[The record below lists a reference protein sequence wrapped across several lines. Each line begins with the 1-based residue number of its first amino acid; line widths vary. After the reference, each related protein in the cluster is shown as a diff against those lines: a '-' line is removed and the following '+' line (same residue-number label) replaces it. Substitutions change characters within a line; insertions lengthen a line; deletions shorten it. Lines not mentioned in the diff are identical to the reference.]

1 MNQTLGDRPILFE
14 SNSQHSDDF
23 ILLQMVDLIADTF
36 GIHIKPQYQDRLK
49 KNLLTRI
56 RALGLCS
63 LNDYYQFL
71 VANQLVPGA
80 KEWQELISL
89 LTVTE
94 TYFFRDQGQ
103 MSLLKNQLLPELIE
117 RKRELS
123 LTQYNAANGEFSRPT
138 LRLWSAGCSTGE
150 EAYSLAILV
159 KELIPDN
166 QTWDILILGTDIN
179 QPAIAQA
186 QQGIYSDWSF
196 RTTTEEIKNRYFR
209 SHKKGW
215 KIDPAIQAMV
225 TFQPGNL
232 MQDNFL
238 AYASS
243 IHNFD
248 LIICRNVFIYFDFDA
263 IAQIIS
269 KFYCSL
275 TPGGFL
281 LTGHTELYG
290 QKTEPFQIKN
300 FPQSAVYQRHTSL
313 DEQSKVLNTIT
324 PAAIESRE
332 TEISSPSLTVWLTK
346 LSVEASRGRTEA
358 EEEKLLNI
366 NNSLPSPA
374 SPAPP
379 ASPAYPNHPSL
390 PSLETGFDVSANT
403 QSLLDAAKESLI
415 QEAYVDVI
423 QIAQQVIALAPQD
436 FQAYCLMAEA
446 YANFGDYSQA
456 NQACQQALQISPLA
470 IEPYHLLAQIAEEQ
484 GDRDSAKLFLK
495 RIIYLAPNSVTAHLE
510 LGSIYE
516 REGNEKQAQ
525 KTWRSLLDI
534 LENLPQEAIDSH
546 NSHNQQT
553 TAELKAHVLK
563 HLNSTSYEP

>member
-1 MNQTLGDRPILFE
+1 MNQTIGDRPILFE
-14 SNSQHSDDF
+14 SNSQDSDDF
-23 ILLQMVDLIADTF
+23 SLSQMVDLIADTF
-36 GIHIKPQYQDRLK
+36 GIHIKAQYQDRLK

-71 VANQLVPGA
+71 VAKNQLVPGA
-80 KEWQELISL
+80 TEWQELISL
-89 LTVTE
+89 FTVTE

-103 MSLLKNQLLPELIE
+103 MWLLKNQLLPELIE
-117 RKRELS
+117 RKTVLS
-123 LTQYNAANGEFSRPT
+123 LTQYNAANGEFYRPT

-166 QTWDILILGTDIN
+166 QIWDILILGTDIN
-179 QPAIAQA
+179 QPAIALA

-196 RTTTEEIKNRYFR
+196 RTTTQEIKDRYFR

-232 MQDNFL
+232 MQDNYP
-238 AYASS
+238 AYAFS
-243 IHNFD
+243 IHDFD
-248 LIICRNVFIYFDFDA
+248 LIICRNVFIYFDFNA
-263 IAQIIS
+263 IAQVID

-281 LTGHTELYG
+281 LTGHTELQG

-300 FPQSAVYQRHTSL
+300 FPQSAVYQRHPSL
-313 DEQSKVLNTIT
+313 VEQSKVLNTIT

-332 TEISSPSLTVWLTK
+332 TEISSPSLNTVQLTK
-346 LSVEASRGRTEA
+346 LSVEASRGSRGRREA
-358 EEEKLLNI
+358 GEEKLLNI

-374 SPAPP
+374 SPA
-379 ASPAYPNHPSL
+379 SPAYPNHPSL
-390 PSLETGFDVSANT
+390 PSLETGLDVSANT
-403 QSLLDAAKESLI
+403 QTLLDAAKESLI
-415 QEAYVDVI
+415 QEAYADVI
-423 QIAQQVIALAPQD
+423 QIAQQLIALVPQH

-456 NQACQQALQISPLA
+456 SQACQQALQISPLA

-525 KTWRSLLDI
+525 KTWRSLLEI
-534 LENLPQEAIDSH
+534 LQNLPQQAIDSH
-546 NSHNQQT
+546 SQQT

>member
-1 MNQTLGDRPILFE
+1 MNQISSDRPILFE

-23 ILLQMVDLIADTF
+23 SLSQMVDLIADTF
-36 GIHIKPQYQDRLK
+36 GIHIKPQYQDTLK

-63 LNDYYQFL
+63 LNDYYRFL

-80 KEWQELISL
+80 TEWRELISL

-123 LTQYNAANGEFSRPT
+123 LTQCNAANGEFHRPT

-166 QTWDILILGTDIN
+166 QAWDILILGTDIN
-179 QPAIAQA
+179 QPAIALA

-196 RTTTEEIKNRYFR
+196 RTTTQEIKNRYFQ

-215 KIDPAIQAMV
+215 KIDSAIRAMV
-225 TFQPGNL
+225 KFQPGNL
-232 MQDNFL
+232 MQDNFP

-243 IHNFD
+243 IHDFD
-248 LIICRNVFIYFDFDA
+248 LIICRNVFIYFDFNP
-263 IAQIIS
+263 IAQVIG

-281 LTGHTELYG
+281 LTGHTELHG
-290 QKTEPFQIKN
+290 QKTEPFQVKN
-300 FPQSAVYQRHTSL
+300 FPQSTVYQRHSSL
-313 DEQSKVLNTIT
+313 NKQSKVLNTII
-324 PAAIESRE
+324 PAAIESRK
-332 TEISSPSLTVWLTK
+332 TEISSPSLPTLGTR
-346 LSVEASRGRTEA
+346 LS
-358 EEEKLLNI
+358 
-366 NNSLPSPA
+366 
-374 SPAPP
+374 
-379 ASPAYPNHPSL
+379 
-390 PSLETGFDVSANT
+390 VSANT
-403 QSLLDAAKESLI
+403 QTLLDAAKESLI
-415 QEAYVDVI
+415 QKAYADVI
-423 QIAQQVIALAPQD
+423 QITQQLIALAPQQ

-484 GDRDSAKLFLK
+484 GDHNSAKLFLK
-495 RIIYLAPNSVTAHLE
+495 RIIYLAPSSVTAHLE

-525 KTWRSLLDI
+525 KIWRSLLEI
-534 LENLPQEAIDSH
+534 LQNLPQQAIDSH
-546 NSHNQQT
+546 SQQT

>member
-1 MNQTLGDRPILFE
+1 MNQISGDRPILIE

-23 ILLQMVDLIADTF
+23 SLSQMVDLIADKF
-36 GIHIKPQYQDRLK
+36 GIHIKPHYQDTLK
-49 KNLLTRI
+49 KNLLTRS

-63 LNDYYQFL
+63 LNDYYQLL
-71 VANQLVPGA
+71 VARNQLIPGA
-80 KEWQELISL
+80 TEWQELISL

-123 LTQYNAANGEFSRPT
+123 LTQRNPANGEFYRPT

-159 KELIPDN
+159 KELIPNN

-179 QPAIAQA
+179 QPAIALA

-196 RTTTEEIKNRYFR
+196 RTTTPEIKNRYFR

-215 KIDPAIQAMV
+215 KIEPAIQAMV

-232 MQDNFL
+232 MQDNYP
-238 AYASS
+238 AYASR
-243 IHNFD
+243 IHDFD
-248 LIICRNVFIYFDFDA
+248 LIICRNVFIYFDFNA
-263 IAQIIS
+263 IAQVIG

-281 LTGHTELYG
+281 LTGHTELHG

-300 FPQSAVYQRHTSL
+300 FPQSTVYQRHISL
-313 DEQSKVLNTIT
+313 NKQSKVLNTTT

-332 TEISSPSLTVWLTK
+332 TEIFSPSLNTVPLTK

-358 EEEKLLNI
+358 GEEKLLNI

-374 SPAPP
+374 SRAN
-379 ASPAYPNHPSL
+379 PNHTSL
-390 PSLETGFDVSANT
+390 PSLETGFGVGANT
-403 QSLLDAAKESLI
+403 QTLLDAAKESLI
-415 QEAYVDVI
+415 QEAYADAV
-423 QIAQQVIALAPQD
+423 QIAEQLIALAPQH

-456 NQACQQALQISPLA
+456 SQACQQALQISPLA

-495 RIIYLAPNSVTAHLE
+495 RIIYLAPHSVTAHLE

-525 KTWRSLLDI
+525 KTWRSLLEI
-534 LENLPQEAIDSH
+534 LQNLPQQAID
-546 NSHNQQT
+546 SHNQQT

>member
-1 MNQTLGDRPILFE
+1 MNQTLGDRPILLE
-14 SNSQHSDDF
+14 PNSQHSDDF
-23 ILLQMVDLIADTF
+23 SLSQMVDLIADTF
-36 GIHIKPQYQDRLK
+36 GIHIKPHYQDRLK

-56 RALGLCS
+56 QALGLCS

-71 VANQLVPGA
+71 VARNQLVPGA
-80 KEWQELISL
+80 TEWRELISL

-123 LTQYNAANGEFSRPT
+123 LTQCNAGNGELYRPT

-166 QTWDILILGTDIN
+166 QIWDILILGTDIN
-179 QPAIAQA
+179 QRAIALA
-186 QQGIYSDWSF
+186 RQGIYSDWSF
-196 RTTTEEIKNRYFR
+196 RTTTEEIKNRYFQ

-232 MQDNFL
+232 MQDNFP

-243 IHNFD
+243 IHDFD
-248 LIICRNVFIYFDFDA
+248 LIICRNVFIYFDFNA
-263 IAQIIS
+263 IAQVIS

-281 LTGHTELYG
+281 LTGHTELHG
-290 QKTEPFQIKN
+290 QTTEPFQVKN
-300 FPQSAVYQRHTSL
+300 FPQSAVYQRHSSL
-313 DEQSKVLNTIT
+313 KEQSKVLNTIT

-332 TEISSPSLTVWLTK
+332 TEISYPSLNPVWLTN
-346 LSVEASRGRTEA
+346 LSVEACRERREA
-358 EEEKLLNI
+358 GEEKLFKS
-366 NNSLPSPA
+366 NN
-374 SPAPP
+374 
-379 ASPAYPNHPSL
+379 SL

-403 QSLLDAAKESLI
+403 QTLLDAAKESLI
-415 QEAYVDVI
+415 QEAYADVI
-423 QIAQQVIALAPQD
+423 QLAQQLIALVPQH

-456 NQACQQALQISPLA
+456 SQACQQALQISPLA

-510 LGSIYE
+510 LGFIYE

-525 KTWRSLLDI
+525 KTWRSLLEI
-534 LENLPQEAIDSH
+534 LQNLPQEAIDSH
-546 NSHNQQT
+546 SQQT

>member
-1 MNQTLGDRPILFE
+1 MNQMLGDRPILIE

-23 ILLQMVDLIADTF
+23 SLSQMVDLIADKF
-36 GIHIKPQYQDRLK
+36 GIHIKPHYQDTLK

-71 VANQLVPGA
+71 VTRNQLIPGA
-80 KEWQELISL
+80 TEWQELISL

-123 LTQYNAANGEFSRPT
+123 LTQYNAANGEFYRPT

-179 QPAIAQA
+179 QPAIALA

-196 RTTTEEIKNRYFR
+196 RTTTQEIKNRYFR

-215 KIDPAIQAMV
+215 KIDPAIRAMV

-232 MQDNFL
+232 MQDNYP
-238 AYASS
+238 AYASR
-243 IHNFD
+243 IHDFD
-248 LIICRNVFIYFDFDA
+248 LIICRNVFIYFDFNA
-263 IAQIIS
+263 IAQVID

-275 TPGGFL
+275 IPGGFL
-281 LTGHTELYG
+281 LTGHTELHG
-290 QKTEPFQIKN
+290 QKTEPFQVKN

-313 DEQSKVLNTIT
+313 NEQSKVLNTIK

-332 TEISSPSLTVWLTK
+332 TEIFSPSLNPVWLTK
-346 LSVEASRGRTEA
+346 LSVEASRGRKEA
-358 EEEKLLNI
+358 GEEKLFNI
-366 NNSLPSPA
+366 NNSLSSPASPA
-374 SPAPP
+374 SPAPQ
-379 ASPAYPNHPSL
+379 H
-390 PSLETGFDVSANT
+390 
-403 QSLLDAAKESLI
+403 
-415 QEAYVDVI
+415 
-423 QIAQQVIALAPQD
+423 

-456 NQACQQALQISPLA
+456 NQASQQALQINPLA
-470 IEPYHLLAQIAEEQ
+470 IEPYYLLAQIAEEQ

-525 KTWRSLLDI
+525 KTWRSLLEI
-534 LENLPQEAIDSH
+534 LQNLPQQAID
-546 NSHNQQT
+546 SHNQQT

>member
-1 MNQTLGDRPILFE
+1 MNQISSDRPILLE
-14 SNSQHSDDF
+14 PNSQHSDNF
-23 ILLQMVDLIADTF
+23 SLLQMVDLIAETF
-36 GIHIKPQYQDRLK
+36 GIHIKAQYQDRLK

-63 LNDYYQFL
+63 LNEYYQFL
-71 VANQLVPGA
+71 VARNQLVPGA
-80 KEWQELISL
+80 TEWQELISL

-103 MSLLKNQLLPELIE
+103 MWLLKNQLLPELIE

-123 LTQYNAANGEFSRPT
+123 LTQYNAAGNGEFYRPT

-179 QPAIAQA
+179 QRAIALA

-196 RTTTEEIKNRYFR
+196 RTTTPEIKDRYFR

-232 MQDNFL
+232 MQDNYP

-243 IHNFD
+243 IYDFD
-248 LIICRNVFIYFDFDA
+248 LIICRNVFIYFDFNA
-263 IAQIIS
+263 IAQVID

-281 LTGHTELYG
+281 LTGHTELQG
-290 QKTEPFQIKN
+290 QKTEPFQVKN
-300 FPQSAVYQRHTSL
+300 FLQSAVYQRHPSL
-313 DEQSKVLNTIT
+313 DEQSKALNTIT

-332 TEISSPSLTVWLTK
+332 TEIS
-346 LSVEASRGRTEA
+346 
-358 EEEKLLNI
+358 
-366 NNSLPSPA
+366 
-374 SPAPP
+374 
-379 ASPAYPNHPSL
+379 YPSL

-403 QSLLDAAKESLI
+403 QTLLDTAKESLI
-415 QEAYVDVI
+415 QEAYADVI
-423 QIAQQVIALAPQD
+423 QIAQQLIAVAPQH

-446 YANFGDYSQA
+446 YANFGNYSQA

-484 GDRDSAKLFLK
+484 GDSDSAKLFLK

-525 KTWRSLLDI
+525 KTWRSLLEI
-534 LENLPQEAIDSH
+534 LENLPQQAIDSH
-546 NSHNQQT
+546 NQQT
-553 TAELKAHVLK
+553 PAELKAHVLK

>member
-1 MNQTLGDRPILFE
+1 MNQTLGDRPILLE

-23 ILLQMVDLIADTF
+23 SLSQMVDLIADIF
-36 GIHIKPQYQDRLK
+36 GIHIKPHYQDRLK

-71 VANQLVPGA
+71 VARNQLVPGA
-80 KEWQELISL
+80 TEWQELISL

-94 TYFFRDQGQ
+94 TYFFRDEGQ

-117 RKRELS
+117 RKRKLS
-123 LTQYNAANGEFSRPT
+123 LTQYNAANGEFYRPT

-179 QPAIAQA
+179 QPAIALA

-196 RTTTEEIKNRYFR
+196 RTTTEEIKNRYFQ

-243 IHNFD
+243 IHDFD
-248 LIICRNVFIYFDFDA
+248 LIVCRNVFIYFDFRA
-263 IAQIIS
+263 IAQVID

-275 TPGGFL
+275 APGGFL
-281 LTGHTELYG
+281 LTGHTELHG

-300 FPQSAVYQRHTSL
+300 FPQSAVYQRHSL
-313 DEQSKVLNTIT
+313 LKEQSKVLNTIT

-332 TEISSPSLTVWLTK
+332 TEIFYPSL
-346 LSVEASRGRTEA
+346 S
-358 EEEKLLNI
+358 
-366 NNSLPSPA
+366 
-374 SPAPP
+374 
-379 ASPAYPNHPSL
+379 
-390 PSLETGFDVSANT
+390 SLETDLDASANT
-403 QSLLDAAKESLI
+403 QTLLDAAKESLI
-415 QEAYVDVI
+415 QEAYADVI
-423 QIAQQVIALAPQD
+423 QIAQQLIAVAPQH

-525 KTWRSLLDI
+525 KTWRSLLEI
-534 LENLPQEAIDSH
+534 LQNLPQEAVD
-546 NSHNQQT
+546 SHNQQT
-553 TAELKAHVLK
+553 TAQLKAHVLK

>member
-1 MNQTLGDRPILFE
+1 MISDRPILFE
-14 SNSQHSDDF
+14 PNPQPSDDF
-23 ILLQMVDLIADTF
+23 SLSQMVDLIADTF
-36 GIHIKPQYQDRLK
+36 GIQIQPQYQDTLK

-71 VANQLVPGA
+71 VAINQLVPGA
-80 KEWQELISL
+80 TEWQELISL

-117 RKRELS
+117 RKRDLS
-123 LTQYNAANGEFSRPT
+123 LTQCNVANGEFYRPT

-159 KELIPDN
+159 KELIPDY
-166 QTWDILILGTDIN
+166 QAWDILILGTDIN
-179 QPAIAQA
+179 QPAIALA

-196 RTTTEEIKNRYFR
+196 RAITPEIKSRYFR

-232 MQDNFL
+232 MQDNYP
-238 AYASS
+238 AYTSS
-243 IHNFD
+243 IHDFD
-248 LIICRNVFIYFDFDA
+248 LIICRNVFIYFDFNA
-263 IAQIIS
+263 IAQVID

-275 TPGGFL
+275 APGGFL
-281 LTGHTELYG
+281 LTGHTELHTH
-290 QKTEPFQIKN
+290 KTEAFQVKN
-300 FPQSAVYQRHTSL
+300 FPQSVVYQRHSGL
-313 DEQSKVLNTIT
+313 DEKSKDLHPLT
-324 PAAIESRE
+324 PAAKFESRK
-332 TEISSPSLTVWLTK
+332 TEIFS
-346 LSVEASRGRTEA
+346 
-358 EEEKLLNI
+358 
-366 NNSLPSPA
+366 
-374 SPAPP
+374 
-379 ASPAYPNHPSL
+379 PSL
-390 PSLETGFDVSANT
+390 PSLGTRFDVNANT
-403 QSLLDAAKESLI
+403 QTLLDAAKESLI
-415 QEAYVDVI
+415 QKAYADAI
-423 QIAQQVIALAPQD
+423 QIAKQLIALAPQH

-456 NQACQQALQISPLA
+456 NQACQQALQINPLA

-484 GDRDSAKLFLK
+484 GDHNSAKLFLK
-495 RIIYLAPNSVTAHLE
+495 RIIYLAPSSVTAHLE

-525 KTWRSLLDI
+525 KIWRSLLEI
-534 LENLPQEAIDSH
+534 LQSLPPEQAIDSH
-546 NSHNQQT
+546 NQQN

-563 HLNSTSYEP
+563 HLN

>member
-1 MNQTLGDRPILFE
+1 MNQISSDRPALFE
-14 SNSQHSDDF
+14 PNSQRSDDF
-23 ILLQMVDLIADTF
+23 SLSQMVDLIVDTF
-36 GIHIKPQYQDRLK
+36 GIHIKPQYQDTLK

-71 VANQLVPGA
+71 VARNQLVPGA
-80 KEWQELISL
+80 TEWRELISL

-123 LTQYNAANGEFSRPT
+123 LTQCNAANGKFHRPT

-166 QTWDILILGTDIN
+166 QTWNILILGTDIN
-179 QPAIAQA
+179 QPAIALA

-196 RTTTEEIKNRYFR
+196 RTTTQEIKNRYFR

-215 KIDPAIQAMV
+215 KIDPVIRAMV

-232 MQDNFL
+232 MQDNYP
-238 AYASS
+238 AYASK
-243 IHNFD
+243 IHDFD
-248 LIICRNVFIYFDFDA
+248 LIICRNVFIYFNFNA

-281 LTGHTELYG
+281 LTGHTELHG
-290 QKTEPFQIKN
+290 QKTEPYQVKS
-300 FPQSAVYQRHTSL
+300 FPQSAVYQRHSSL
-313 DEQSKVLNTIT
+313 GEQSRVLNTIT
-324 PAAIESRE
+324 PAAKFEIRE
-332 TEISSPSLTVWLTK
+332 TEISSPSL
-346 LSVEASRGRTEA
+346 
-358 EEEKLLNI
+358 
-366 NNSLPSPA
+366 
-374 SPAPP
+374 
-379 ASPAYPNHPSL
+379 PSL
-390 PSLETGFDVSANT
+390 GTRFGVSANT
-403 QSLLDAAKESLI
+403 QTLLDAAKESLI
-415 QEAYVDVI
+415 QEAYADVI
-423 QIAQQVIALAPQD
+423 QIAQQLIALAPQH

-484 GDRDSAKLFLK
+484 GDHNSAKLFLK
-495 RIIYLAPNSVTAHLE
+495 RIIYLAPSSVTAHLE

-525 KTWRSLLDI
+525 KIWRSLLEI
-534 LENLPQEAIDSH
+534 LQNLPQQVID
-546 NSHNQQT
+546 SHNQQT

-563 HLNSTSYEP
+563 HLN

>member
-1 MNQTLGDRPILFE
+1 MNQMISDRPILFE
-14 SNSQHSDDF
+14 PNPQPSDDF
-23 ILLQMVDLIADTF
+23 SLSQMVDLIADTF
-36 GIHIKPQYQDRLK
+36 GIQIQPQYQDTLK

-71 VANQLVPGA
+71 VAINQLVPGA
-80 KEWQELISL
+80 TEWQELISL

-117 RKRELS
+117 RKRDLS
-123 LTQYNAANGEFSRPT
+123 LTQCNVANGEFYRPT

-159 KELIPDN
+159 KELIPDY
-166 QTWDILILGTDIN
+166 QAWDILILGTDIN
-179 QPAIAQA
+179 QPAIALA

-196 RTTTEEIKNRYFR
+196 RAITPEIKSRYFR

-232 MQDNFL
+232 MQDNYP
-238 AYASS
+238 AYTSS
-243 IHNFD
+243 IHDFD
-248 LIICRNVFIYFDFDA
+248 LIICRNVFIYFDFNA
-263 IAQIIS
+263 IAQVID

-275 TPGGFL
+275 APGGFL
-281 LTGHTELYG
+281 LTGHTELHTH
-290 QKTEPFQIKN
+290 KTEAFQVKN
-300 FPQSAVYQRHTSL
+300 FPQSVVYQRHSGL
-313 DEQSKVLNTIT
+313 DEKSKDLHPLT
-324 PAAIESRE
+324 PAAKFESRK
-332 TEISSPSLTVWLTK
+332 TEIFS
-346 LSVEASRGRTEA
+346 
-358 EEEKLLNI
+358 
-366 NNSLPSPA
+366 
-374 SPAPP
+374 
-379 ASPAYPNHPSL
+379 PSL
-390 PSLETGFDVSANT
+390 PSLGTRFDVNANT
-403 QSLLDAAKESLI
+403 QTLLDAAKESLI
-415 QEAYVDVI
+415 QKAYADVI
-423 QIAQQVIALAPQD
+423 QIAKQLIALAPQH

-456 NQACQQALQISPLA
+456 DQACQQALQISPLA

-484 GDRDSAKLFLK
+484 GDHNSAKLFLK
-495 RIIYLAPNSVTAHLE
+495 RIIYLAPSSVTAHLE

-525 KTWRSLLDI
+525 KIWRSLLEI
-534 LENLPQEAIDSH
+534 LQSLPPEQAIDSH
-546 NSHNQQT
+546 NQQN

-563 HLNSTSYEP
+563 HLN

>member
-1 MNQTLGDRPILFE
+1 MNQINGDRPILFE

-23 ILLQMVDLIADTF
+23 SLSQMVDLIADTF
-36 GIHIKPQYQDRLK
+36 GIHIKPHYQNILK
-49 KNLLTRI
+49 KNLLNRI

-71 VANQLVPGA
+71 VARNQLVPGA
-80 KEWQELISL
+80 TEWQELISL

-123 LTQYNAANGEFSRPT
+123 LTQCNPANEEFYRPT

-166 QTWDILILGTDIN
+166 QTWNILILGTDIN
-179 QPAIAQA
+179 QPALALA

-196 RTTTEEIKNRYFR
+196 RTTTPEIKNRYFH
-209 SHKKGW
+209 SHKQGW
-215 KIDPAIQAMV
+215 KIDPGIQAMV
-225 TFQPGNL
+225 KFQPGNL
-232 MQDNFL
+232 MQDNFP
-238 AYASS
+238 AYASR
-243 IHNFD
+243 IHDFD
-248 LIICRNVFIYFDFDA
+248 LIICRNVFIYFDFNA
-263 IAQIIS
+263 IAQVID

-281 LTGHTELYG
+281 LTGHTELHG
-290 QKTEPFQIKN
+290 QKTEPFQVKN
-300 FPQSAVYQRHTSL
+300 FPQSTVYQRHSSL
-313 DEQSKVLNTIT
+313 NEQSKVLNTIT

-332 TEISSPSLTVWLTK
+332 TEIFS
-346 LSVEASRGRTEA
+346 
-358 EEEKLLNI
+358 
-366 NNSLPSPA
+366 
-374 SPAPP
+374 
-379 ASPAYPNHPSL
+379 PSL
-390 PSLETGFDVSANT
+390 PSLETGLDVSANT
-403 QSLLDAAKESLI
+403 QTLLDAAKKSLI
-415 QEAYVDVI
+415 QEAYADVI
-423 QIAQQVIALAPQD
+423 QIAQQLIALAPQG

-456 NQACQQALQISPLA
+456 NQACQQALQINPLA

-525 KTWRSLLDI
+525 KTWRSLLEI
-534 LENLPQEAIDSH
+534 LQNLPQQAID
-546 NSHNQQT
+546 SHNQQT

>member
-1 MNQTLGDRPILFE
+1 MIGDRPILFE
-14 SNSQHSDDF
+14 PNSQHSDDF
-23 ILLQMVDLIADTF
+23 SLSQMVDLIVDTF
-36 GIHIKPQYQDRLK
+36 GIHIKPHYQDTLK

-71 VANQLVPGA
+71 VAKNQLVPGA
-80 KEWQELISL
+80 REWQELISL

-117 RKRELS
+117 RKTVLS
-123 LTQYNAANGEFSRPT
+123 LTQCNAANGEFYRPT

-179 QPAIAQA
+179 QPAIALA

-196 RTTTEEIKNRYFR
+196 RTTTQEIKNRYFR
-209 SHKKGW
+209 SHKQGW

-232 MQDNFL
+232 MQDNYP
-238 AYASS
+238 AYASK
-243 IHNFD
+243 IHDFD
-248 LIICRNVFIYFDFDA
+248 LIICRNVFIYFDFNA
-263 IAQIIS
+263 IAQVID
-269 KFYCSL
+269 KFYSSL

-281 LTGHTELYG
+281 LTGHTELHG
-290 QKTEPFQIKN
+290 QTIEPFQFKN
-300 FPQSAVYQRHTSL
+300 FPQSAVYQRHTL
-313 DEQSKVLNTIT
+313 LNEHKHSKVLNTII
-324 PAAIESRE
+324 PAAKFESRE
-332 TEISSPSLTVWLTK
+332 TE
-346 LSVEASRGRTEA
+346 
-358 EEEKLLNI
+358 
-366 NNSLPSPA
+366 NSL
-374 SPAPP
+374 
-379 ASPAYPNHPSL
+379 PSL
-390 PSLETGFDVSANT
+390 PSLGTGFDVSANT
-403 QSLLDAAKESLI
+403 QTLLDAAKKSLI
-415 QEAYVDVI
+415 QEAYADVI
-423 QIAQQVIALAPQD
+423 QIAEQLIAVAPQD

-484 GDRDSAKLFLK
+484 GDRDRAKLFLK
-495 RIIYLAPNSVTAHLE
+495 RIIYLAPSSVTAHLE

-516 REGNEKQAQ
+516 REVNEKQAQ
-525 KTWRSLLDI
+525 KIWRSLLEI
-534 LENLPQEAIDSH
+534 LQNLPQEQAI

>member
-1 MNQTLGDRPILFE
+1 MNQTIGDRPILLE
-14 SNSQHSDDF
+14 PNSQDSDDF
-23 ILLQMVDLIADTF
+23 SLSQMVALIADTF
-36 GIHIKPQYQDRLK
+36 GIHIKPHYQDTLK
-49 KNLLTRI
+49 KNLFTRI

-71 VANQLVPGA
+71 VARNQLVTVA
-80 KEWQELISL
+80 TEWRELISL

-94 TYFFRDQGQ
+94 TYFFRDEGQ

-117 RKRELS
+117 RKTVLS
-123 LTQYNAANGEFSRPT
+123 LTQRNPANGEFSRPT

-179 QPAIAQA
+179 QPAIALA

-196 RTTTEEIKNRYFR
+196 RTTTPEIKNRYFR
-209 SHKKGW
+209 SHKQGW

-225 TFQPGNL
+225 TFQPANL
-232 MQDNFL
+232 MQDNYP

-243 IHNFD
+243 IHDFD
-248 LIICRNVFIYFDFDA
+248 LIICRNVFIYFDFNA
-263 IAQIIS
+263 IAQVID

-290 QKTEPFQIKN
+290 QTTEPFQVKN
-300 FPQSAVYQRHTSL
+300 FPQSAVYQKPTSL

-332 TEISSPSLTVWLTK
+332 TEISSPSL
-346 LSVEASRGRTEA
+346 
-358 EEEKLLNI
+358 
-366 NNSLPSPA
+366 
-374 SPAPP
+374 
-379 ASPAYPNHPSL
+379 
-390 PSLETGFDVSANT
+390 PSLETGFDISPNT
-403 QSLLDAAKESLI
+403 QTLLDTAKESLI
-415 QEAYVDVI
+415 QEAYADVI
-423 QIAQQVIALAPQD
+423 QIAEQLIALVPQH

-456 NQACQQALQISPLA
+456 SQACQQALQIDPLA

-484 GDRDSAKLFLK
+484 GERDSAKLFLK

-525 KTWRSLLDI
+525 KTWRSLLEI
-534 LENLPQEAIDSH
+534 LENLPQQAID
-546 NSHNQQT
+546 SHNQQT

>member
-1 MNQTLGDRPILFE
+1 MNQMIGDRPILFE
-14 SNSQHSDDF
+14 SNSQNSDDF
-23 ILLQMVDLIADTF
+23 SLSQMVDLIADTF
-36 GIHIKPQYQDRLK
+36 GIHIKPQYQDTLK

-71 VANQLVPGA
+71 VATNQLIPSA
-80 KEWQELISL
+80 TEWRELISL

-117 RKRELS
+117 RKTVLS
-123 LTQYNAANGEFSRPT
+123 LTQCNAANGKFHRPT

-166 QTWDILILGTDIN
+166 QAWDILILGTDIN
-179 QPAIAQA
+179 QPAIALA

-196 RTTTEEIKNRYFR
+196 RTTTPEIKNHYFR
-209 SHKKGW
+209 SHKQGW
-215 KIDPAIQAMV
+215 KIDPAIRAMV
-225 TFQPGNL
+225 KFQPGNL
-232 MQDNFL
+232 MQDNFP

-243 IHNFD
+243 IHDFD
-248 LIICRNVFIYFDFDA
+248 LIICRNVFIYFDFNA
-263 IAQIIS
+263 IAQIIG
-269 KFYCSL
+269 KFYSSL

-281 LTGHTELYG
+281 LTGHTELHG
-290 QKTEPFQIKN
+290 QKTEPFQVRN

-313 DEQSKVLNTIT
+313 NKHKVLNTII
-324 PAAIESRE
+324 PDAIESRE
-332 TEISSPSLTVWLTK
+332 TKISSL
-346 LSVEASRGRTEA
+346 
-358 EEEKLLNI
+358 
-366 NNSLPSPA
+366 
-374 SPAPP
+374 
-379 ASPAYPNHPSL
+379 SL
-390 PSLETGFDVSANT
+390 PSLGTGFDVSANT
-403 QSLLDAAKESLI
+403 QTLLDAAKELLI
-415 QEAYVDVI
+415 QKAYADVI
-423 QIAQQVIALAPQD
+423 QIAEQVIALVPQH

-446 YANFGDYSQA
+446 YANYGNYSQA

-484 GDRDSAKLFLK
+484 GDHNSAKLFLK
-495 RIIYLAPNSVTAHLE
+495 RIIYLAPNSVNAHME

-516 REGNEKQAQ
+516 REGNVKQAQ
-525 KTWRSLLDI
+525 KIWRSLLEI
-534 LENLPQEAIDSH
+534 LQNLPQQAIDF
-546 NSHNQQT
+546 HNQQT

-563 HLNSTSYEP
+563 HLNSTSYEL

>member
-1 MNQTLGDRPILFE
+1 MNQISSARPILLE
-14 SNSQHSDDF
+14 PNSQHSDDF
-23 ILLQMVDLIADTF
+23 CLSQMVDLIADTF
-36 GIHIKPQYQDRLK
+36 GIHIKPHYQDRLK

-71 VANQLVPGA
+71 VARNQLVPGA
-80 KEWQELISL
+80 TEWRELISL

-123 LTQYNAANGEFSRPT
+123 LTQCNAGNRELYRPT

-159 KELIPDN
+159 KELITNN

-179 QPAIAQA
+179 QRAIALA

-196 RTTTEEIKNRYFR
+196 RTTTEEIKNRYFQ

-232 MQDNFL
+232 MQDNFP

-243 IHNFD
+243 IHDFD
-248 LIICRNVFIYFDFDA
+248 LIICRNVFIYFDFNA
-263 IAQIIS
+263 IAQVID
-269 KFYCSL
+269 KFYYSL

-281 LTGHTELYG
+281 LTGHTELHG
-290 QKTEPFQIKN
+290 QKTELFQVKN
-300 FPQSAVYQRHTSL
+300 FPESAVYQRHSSL
-313 DEQSKVLNTIT
+313 NEQSKVLNTIT

-332 TEISSPSLTVWLTK
+332 TEISSPSLNPVWLTK
-346 LSVEASRGRTEA
+346 LSVEACRGRTEA
-358 EEEKLLNI
+358 EEEKLFNI

-374 SPAPP
+374 PP
-379 ASPAYPNHPSL
+379 ASPASPTSPTS
-390 PSLETGFDVSANT
+390 P
-403 QSLLDAAKESLI
+403 
-415 QEAYVDVI
+415 
-423 QIAQQVIALAPQD
+423 APQH

-456 NQACQQALQISPLA
+456 SQACQQALQISPLA

-510 LGSIYE
+510 LGFIYE

-525 KTWRSLLDI
+525 KTWRSLLEI
-534 LENLPQEAIDSH
+534 LQNLPQEAID
-546 NSHNQQT
+546 SHNQQT

>member
-1 MNQTLGDRPILFE
+1 MNQTLGDRPILLE

-23 ILLQMVDLIADTF
+23 SLSQMVDLIADIF
-36 GIHIKPQYQDRLK
+36 GIHIKPHYQDRLK

-71 VANQLVPGA
+71 VARNQLVPGA
-80 KEWQELISL
+80 TEWQELISL

-94 TYFFRDQGQ
+94 TYFFRDEGQ

-117 RKRELS
+117 RKRKLS
-123 LTQYNAANGEFSRPT
+123 LTQYNAANGEFYRPT

-179 QPAIAQA
+179 QPAIALA

-196 RTTTEEIKNRYFR
+196 RTTTEEIKNRYFQ

-243 IHNFD
+243 IHDFD
-248 LIICRNVFIYFDFDA
+248 LIVCRNVFIYFDFRA
-263 IAQIIS
+263 IAQVID

-275 TPGGFL
+275 APGGFL
-281 LTGHTELYG
+281 LTGHTELHG

-300 FPQSAVYQRHTSL
+300 FPQSAVYQRHSL
-313 DEQSKVLNTIT
+313 LKEQSKVLNTIT

-332 TEISSPSLTVWLTK
+332 TEIF
-346 LSVEASRGRTEA
+346 
-358 EEEKLLNI
+358 
-366 NNSLPSPA
+366 
-374 SPAPP
+374 
-379 ASPAYPNHPSL
+379 YPSL
-390 PSLETGFDVSANT
+390 PSLETDLDASANT
-403 QSLLDAAKESLI
+403 QTLLDAAQESLI
-415 QEAYVDVI
+415 QEAYADVI
-423 QIAQQVIALAPQD
+423 QIAQQLIAVAPQH

-525 KTWRSLLDI
+525 KTWRSLLEI
-534 LENLPQEAIDSH
+534 LQNLPQEAVD
-546 NSHNQQT
+546 SHNQQT
-553 TAELKAHVLK
+553 TAQLKAHVLK

>member
-1 MNQTLGDRPILFE
+1 MNQISSDRPILLE
-14 SNSQHSDDF
+14 PNSQRSDDF
-23 ILLQMVDLIADTF
+23 SLSQMVDLIADTF
-36 GIHIKPQYQDRLK
+36 GIQIKPQYQDTLK

-71 VANQLVPGA
+71 VATNQLIPSA
-80 KEWQELISL
+80 TEWQELISL

-117 RKRELS
+117 RKTVLS
-123 LTQYNAANGEFSRPT
+123 LTQCNAANGKFHRPT

-166 QTWDILILGTDIN
+166 QAWDILILGTDIN
-179 QPAIAQA
+179 QSAIALA

-196 RTTTEEIKNRYFR
+196 RTTTPEIKNRYFR

-232 MQDNFL
+232 MQDNFP
-238 AYASS
+238 AYASR
-243 IHNFD
+243 IHDFD
-248 LIICRNVFIYFDFDA
+248 LIICRNVFIYFDFNA
-263 IAQIIS
+263 IAQIID

-281 LTGHTELYG
+281 LTGHTELQG
-290 QKTEPFQIKN
+290 QKTEPFQVKN
-300 FPQSAVYQRHTSL
+300 FPQSAVYQRHISL
-313 DEQSKVLNTIT
+313 NKQSNVLNTIT

-332 TEISSPSLTVWLTK
+332 TEIFSPSLNMVPLTK
-346 LSVEASRGRTEA
+346 LSVEVSRGRTEA
-358 EEEKLLNI
+358 REEKLLNI

-374 SPAPP
+374 SRAD
-379 ASPAYPNHPSL
+379 PNHPSL
-390 PSLETGFDVSANT
+390 PSLEKGFDVSANT
-403 QSLLDAAKESLI
+403 QTLLDAAKESLI
-415 QEAYVDVI
+415 QEAYADAI
-423 QIAQQVIALAPQD
+423 QIAQQLIALAPQH

-456 NQACQQALQISPLA
+456 NLACQQALQISPLA
-470 IEPYHLLAQIAEEQ
+470 LEPYHLLAQIAEEQ

-495 RIIYLAPNSVTAHLE
+495 RIIYLAPNSVNAHLE

-525 KTWRSLLDI
+525 KTWRSLLEI
-534 LENLPQEAIDSH
+534 LENLPQDQAIDDS
-546 NSHNQQT
+546 SQKT

-563 HLNSTSYEP
+563 QLGREINKGVTNA

>member
-1 MNQTLGDRPILFE
+1 MNQISGDCPILFE
-14 SNSQHSDDF
+14 PNFQHSDDF
-23 ILLQMVDLIADTF
+23 SLSQMVDLIADTF
-36 GIHIKPQYQDRLK
+36 GIHIKLHYQDTLK

-71 VANQLVPGA
+71 VTRNQLIPGA
-80 KEWQELISL
+80 TEWQELISL

-123 LTQYNAANGEFSRPT
+123 LTQCNAANGEFYRPT

-166 QTWDILILGTDIN
+166 QTWDTLILGTDIN
-179 QPAIAQA
+179 QLAIALA

-196 RTTTEEIKNRYFR
+196 RTTTPEIKNRYFR

-215 KIDPAIQAMV
+215 KIDPAIRAMV

-232 MQDNFL
+232 MQDNFP
-238 AYASS
+238 AYASR
-243 IHNFD
+243 IHDFD
-248 LIICRNVFIYFDFDA
+248 LIICRNVFIYFDFNA
-263 IAQIIS
+263 IAQVIE

-281 LTGHTELYG
+281 LTGHTELHG
-290 QKTEPFQIKN
+290 QKTEPFQVKN
-300 FPQSAVYQRHTSL
+300 FPQSAVYQRHISL
-313 DEQSKVLNTIT
+313 NKQSKVLNTII

-332 TEISSPSLTVWLTK
+332 TENFSPSLNTVRLTK

-358 EEEKLLNI
+358 GKEKLLNI

-374 SPAPP
+374 PP
-379 ASPAYPNHPSL
+379 ASRADPNHPSI
-390 PSLETGFDVSANT
+390 PSLETGFGVSANT
-403 QSLLDAAKESLI
+403 QTLLDAAKESLI
-415 QEAYVDVI
+415 QEAYANVI
-423 QIAQQVIALAPQD
+423 QIAKQLIAITPQH

-456 NQACQQALQISPLA
+456 NQACQQALQINPLA

-525 KTWRSLLDI
+525 KTWRSLLEI
-534 LENLPQEAIDSH
+534 LQNLPQQAIDY
-546 NSHNQQT
+546 HNQQT
-553 TAELKAHVLK
+553 PAELKAHVLK